1 VLLVQMAALLRKA
14 ATLPGVQSEGSA
26 LMHCKYPKTVLYRLV
41 LKYNASCYC
50 IVAKKVSKQQRAKP
64 YG

>member
-1 VLLVQMAALLRKA
+1 MAALLRKA
-14 ATLPGVQSEGSA
+14 AALPGVQSEDTVA

-41 LKYNASCYC
+41 LKYNASCDC